1 MQEVQVLKKV
11 VAIIG
16 DDGKI
21 ERRYAEEQHGVK
33 RDDGNWIGQP
43 DLRPREISATEAVV
57 LLKLPFS
64 STEDAAKAAQKTAE
78 DYARSLQE
86 KLTSTKSQLE
96 LAQASLRISDE
107 ANTEL
112 QSRIDAYEAR
122 EAAVQAALK
131 S

>member
-64 STEDAAKAAQKTAE
+64 SSEDTATAAQLDAE
-78 DYARSLQE
+78 EKVRALQQRVA
-86 KLTSTKSQLE
+86 QLE
-96 LAQASLRISDE
+96 QSLDKGDTLLEKADE
-107 ANTEL
+107 ETGRLRARVAEL
-112 QSRIDAYEAR
+112 EAR
-122 EAAVQAALK
+122 EAAVKAAV